1 MEQVIMNNNL
11 SLKPIGHATSLFL
24 AITFLICVSFDVIF
38 PQHAMF
44 QVWQD
49 LLPGFDFISW
59 KTFIIGLVE
68 AYAYGWYF
76 AVIWVPIYNYFIS
89 RNENSESCC
98 Q

>member
-1 MEQVIMNNNL
+1 MNNNL

-44 QVWQD
+44 RVWQD
-49 LLPGFDFISW
+49 LLPGFEFISW

-68 AYAYGWYF
+68 AYTYGWYF
-76 AVIWVPIYNYFIS
+76 AVIWVPLYNFFSS
-89 RNENSESCC
+89 RKKESSSCC